1 MAEQNGKNPL
11 VEQTDTD
18 RALDR
23 EGETRLGMSMLSK
36 VVLAV
41 VVLVSL
47 IISITC
53 VMQFNRLEEEKDR
66 LEAQLKVNNEMIAE
80 LQYWQNHPVDEQYIE
95 EFADRYGLKYADAK
109 LLLEVIHGMAA
120 DADAD

>member
-18 RALDR
+18 RELDR
-23 EGETRLGMSMLSK
+23 EGEVRLGMSMLAK
-36 VVLAV
+36 VVLTV

-53 VMQFNRLEEEKDR
+53 VMRYNRAEEEKAH
-66 LEAQLKVNNEMIAE
+66 LEAQLKTNNEMIAE
-80 LQYWQNHPVDEQYIE
+80 LQYWQAHPIDEQYIE
-95 EFADRYGLKYADAK
+95 EFAGRYGLEYADAK
-109 LLLEVIHGMAA
+109 LLLEVIHGMADSA
-120 DADAD
+120 D